1 MKLPQT
7 EKQTDTYTD
16 NEDGS
21 GSAETRTL
29 PITYAIQSVIQV
41 VAFSSCHLT

>member
-7 EKQTDTYTD
+7 EKQTGTYTD

-29 PITYAIQSVIQV
+29 PIIHVMQSVIHI